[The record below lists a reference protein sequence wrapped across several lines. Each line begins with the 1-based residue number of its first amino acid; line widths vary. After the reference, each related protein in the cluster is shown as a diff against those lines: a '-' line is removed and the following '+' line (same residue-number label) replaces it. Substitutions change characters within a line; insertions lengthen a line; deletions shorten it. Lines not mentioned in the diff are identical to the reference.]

1 MDGSIGVLALR
12 VNGSVFREGVVLW
25 FVMLI
30 FLDSGDFLSFHE
42 LRLFPDG
49 LSSVYCGIAWRN
61 VSKCAGI

>member
-30 FLDSGDFLSFHE
+30 FLDSRDFLSFHE

-49 LSSVYCGIAWRN
+49 LSSVYCSIAWRN
-61 VSKCAGI
+61 VSKCASI